1 MKIIIILFIALLS
14 LTFVSCTPDEEPID
28 WEEKYLNLDI
38 SYGVMILENKRLE
51 DENNSLLKELNEVNI
66 QLVSSVLYIAELESR
81 YVSAYSFG
89 KYAEQILKANG
100 INFSM
105 MVEELED

>member
-1 MKIIIILFIALLS
+1 MKIIIILFITLLS
-14 LTFVSCTPDEEPID
+14 LTFVSCTPEEEPIN

-38 SYGVMILENKRLE
+38 SYGTMALENKRLE
-51 DENNSLLKELNEVNI
+51 EENKNLLKELRAVNI
-66 QLVSSVLYIAELESR
+66 ELVSNVLYIAELESR
-81 YVSAYSFG
+81 YVSAYSYG
-89 KYAEQILKANG
+89 KYAEQILKTNG